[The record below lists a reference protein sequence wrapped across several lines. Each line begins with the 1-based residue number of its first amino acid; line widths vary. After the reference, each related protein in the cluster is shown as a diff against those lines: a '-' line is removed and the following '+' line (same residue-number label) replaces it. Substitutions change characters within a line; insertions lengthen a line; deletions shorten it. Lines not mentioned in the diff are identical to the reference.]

1 MAKQKLI
8 GIVEHKLK
16 SSISYEIRY
25 YDSNGVRQSERVKAD
40 SKAEAFTIRQERM
53 LAVQNGSYLQKDNIN
68 INELF
73 EIFDKNYLVNNVRSK
88 TRIEYRGNFN
98 RYISSN
104 IGKIKVQ
111 NLKARDIIQMYTLLI
126 DTKNLKGATMK
137 ILHAYLRKMLNF
149 AVSMDYIQINP
160 MNLKVPTPKA
170 DKESFNVWPIEKTMS
185 FLEVA
190 KEEYKLYYFA
200 FAFTLFTGLRR
211 SEMLGVQWKD
221 VNFNEGSI
229 QLTRTVNMSHKGM
242 PYPVINHGK
251 TDIAMSKI
259 HLSNIAL
266 DLLKEIQGTQILHKS
281 KSEGVY
287 ANPNGWVFTNE
298 LGSLLNADY
307 VSLIFNKTLRKLG
320 WSIKEMSLKG
330 FRHLFA
336 THLVS
341 NNVNMKIVQ
350 SLLRHSTYNLTANTY
365 SHITGDLQKEAVKE
379 IDNIFIGA
387 KNDTSKGS

>member
-1 MAKQKLI
+1 
-8 GIVEHKLK
+8 
-16 SSISYEIRY
+16 
-25 YDSNGVRQSERVKAD
+25 
-40 SKAEAFTIRQERM
+40 
-53 LAVQNGSYLQKDNIN
+53 
-68 INELF
+68 
-73 EIFDKNYLVNNVRSK
+73 
-88 TRIEYRGNFN
+88 
-98 RYISSN
+98 
-104 IGKIKVQ
+104 
-111 NLKARDIIQMYTLLI
+111 LLI

>member
-1 MAKQKLI
+1 
-8 GIVEHKLK
+8 
-16 SSISYEIRY
+16 
-25 YDSNGVRQSERVKAD
+25 
-40 SKAEAFTIRQERM
+40 M